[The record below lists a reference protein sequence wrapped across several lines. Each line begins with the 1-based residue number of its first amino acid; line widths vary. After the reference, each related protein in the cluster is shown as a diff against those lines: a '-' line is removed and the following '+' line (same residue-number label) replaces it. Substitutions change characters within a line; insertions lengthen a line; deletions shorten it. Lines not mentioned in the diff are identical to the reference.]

1 MDISNIGERILNRFR
16 KPQKERALV
25 FVDYEHW
32 FFGYKNLFGLK
43 PNIKEWYDSIC
54 TRFQVEEAF
63 FFADFTGIPVL
74 KDEPGHIRT
83 VSDSIIETGNFAGKN
98 KKDMSDFVML
108 DYIYR
113 KAMEYPDVKYFVL
126 FTGDG
131 HFQSVV
137 KFLRNKCEKK
147 VIQYGVKGCCS
158 KQLCDAAL
166 EHYSVPTE
174 DIKPS
179 VYYPM
184 IIERLDWAAKH
195 PEVIVTFM
203 NTVRYVS
210 QRNEVSE
217 AIIIQALNQ
226 MLDSDLI
233 CKKRRRVDFNNS
245 VLVLS
250 ANWDNCKN
258 VVCGPPKAK
267 NIQEC

>member
-1 MDISNIGERILNRFR
+1 
-16 KPQKERALV
+16 
-25 FVDYEHW
+25 
-32 FFGYKNLFGLK
+32 
-43 PNIKEWYDSIC
+43 
-54 TRFQVEEAF
+54 
-63 FFADFTGIPVL
+63 
-74 KDEPGHIRT
+74 
-83 VSDSIIETGNFAGKN
+83 
-98 KKDMSDFVML
+98 ML

-210 QRNEVSE
+210 QRNEISE

-233 CKKRRRVDFNNS
+233 CKNVGALIS
-245 VLVLS
+245 IILYWYYLQTGT
-250 ANWDNCKN
+250 NCKN

>member
-1 MDISNIGERILNRFR
+1 
-16 KPQKERALV
+16 
-25 FVDYEHW
+25 
-32 FFGYKNLFGLK
+32 
-43 PNIKEWYDSIC
+43 
-54 TRFQVEEAF
+54 
-63 FFADFTGIPVL
+63 
-74 KDEPGHIRT
+74 
-83 VSDSIIETGNFAGKN
+83 
-98 KKDMSDFVML
+98 ML

-195 PEVIVTFM
+195 P
-203 NTVRYVS
+203 
-210 QRNEVSE
+210 
-217 AIIIQALNQ
+217 
-226 MLDSDLI
+226 
-233 CKKRRRVDFNNS
+233 
-245 VLVLS
+245 
-250 ANWDNCKN
+250 
-258 VVCGPPKAK
+258 
-267 NIQEC
+267 